1 MHILFLTD
9 NFPPESNAPANRTFE
24 HARQWVASGHRVTI
38 ITCAPNFPDGQLFE
52 GYKNRWFQTEQMDG
66 ITVIRVWSFMTRNA
80 GFVLRLL
87 DFFSF
92 MVSGFLGGLRVR
104 DADIIIGTSPQ
115 FFTVCAAYCLA
126 KVKQRPF
133 VFEMRDIWPESLQAV
148 GMSNAGL
155 SVRLAAPL
163 ADYLYRRANHL
174 IVVTHSFK
182 AYLQDKGISGERIT
196 VIPNGVDPDMFF
208 PIPADISLQQELQL
222 EDKFVVG
229 YLGTHG
235 LAHGLESV
243 VEAARLAGQT
253 DDLTA
258 VHFITVGAGAQFD
271 RIKEIASDLD
281 NFTMIGQ
288 VSRADILRY
297 WSLLDASLIHL
308 KASPL
313 FESVIPSKMFEAMA
327 MGVPLLHGVGGESA
341 DIVRTSRS
349 GICFAAEQPEALL
362 SAIRQIVRDKDAYQQ
377 MKTSCLSSA
386 QNYNRASLADR
397 MADCLQGVVNS
408 HD

>member
-9 NFPPESNAPANRTFE
+9 NFPPESNAPASRTFE
-24 HARQWVASGHRVTI
+24 HARQWVASGHKVTI

-52 GYKNRWFQTEQMDG
+52 GYKNRWIQTEQMDG

-87 DFFSF
+87 DFLSF

-104 DADIIIGTSPQ
+104 DADIIVGTSPQ
-115 FFTVCAAYCLA
+115 FFTVCAAYGLA
-126 KVKQRPF
+126 KVKRRPF

-148 GMSNAGL
+148 GMSHTGL
-155 SVRLAAPL
+155 SVRLAGPL
-163 ADYLYRRANHL
+163 VDYLYKRADHL

-182 AYLQDKGISGERIT
+182 AYLQGRDISSERIT
-196 VIPNGVDPDMFF
+196 VIPNGVDLDMFF
-208 PIPADISLQQELQL
+208 PVPADISLQQELRL

-235 LAHGLESV
+235 LAHGLETV
-243 VEAARLAGQT
+243 VEAARRAAQT
-253 DDLTA
+253 DELAA
-258 VHFITVGAGAQFD
+258 VHFVTVGTGAQFE
-271 RIKEIASDLD
+271 RIKALAAGLD
-281 NFTMIGQ
+281 NFTLVGQ
-288 VSRADILRY
+288 VSRAEITRY
-297 WSLLDASLIHL
+297 WSLLDVSLIHL

-313 FESVIPSKMFEAMA
+313 FENVIPSKMFEAMA
-327 MGVPLLHGVGGESA
+327 MGVPIIHCVGGESA
-341 DIVRTSRS
+341 DIVRVTGS
-349 GICFAAEQPEALL
+349 GVCFGAEQPEALL
-362 SAIRQIVRDKDAYQQ
+362 SAIKQIVADKDAYKQ

-386 QNYNRASLADR
+386 QNYNRTSLAVR
-397 MADCLQGVVNS
+397 MADCLQGVINS

>member
-38 ITCAPNFPDGQLFE
+38 ITCAPNFPDGQLFK

-87 DFFSF
+87 DFLSF
-92 MVSGFLGGLRVR
+92 MISGFLGGLRVR
-104 DADIIIGTSPQ
+104 DADIIVGTSPQ
-115 FFTVCAAYCLA
+115 FFTVCGAYYLA
-126 KVKQRPF
+126 KVKRRPF

-163 ADYLYRRANHL
+163 ADYLYRRADHL

-182 AYLQDKGISGERIT
+182 AYLQDRGISGELVT

-271 RIKEIASDLD
+271 RIKALASDLD

-297 WSLLDASLIHL
+297 WSLLDVSLIHL

-362 SAIRQIVRDKDAYQQ
+362 SAIRQIATDKDAYQQ

>member
-1 MHILFLTD
+1 M
-9 NFPPESNAPANRTFE
+9 
-24 HARQWVASGHRVTI
+24 
-38 ITCAPNFPDGQLFE
+38 
-52 GYKNRWFQTEQMDG
+52 
-66 ITVIRVWSFMTRNA
+66 
-80 GFVLRLL
+80 
-87 DFFSF
+87 
-92 MVSGFLGGLRVR
+92 
-104 DADIIIGTSPQ
+104 
-115 FFTVCAAYCLA
+115 
-126 KVKQRPF
+126 
-133 VFEMRDIWPESLQAV
+133 
-148 GMSNAGL
+148 
-155 SVRLAAPL
+155 
-163 ADYLYRRANHL
+163 

-182 AYLQDKGISGERIT
+182 AYLQDRGVSGERIT

-208 PIPADISLQQELQL
+208 PSSADISLQQELQL

-362 SAIRQIVRDKDAYQQ
+362 SAIRQVSTDKDAYQQ

-386 QNYNRASLADR
+386 QNYNRVYLADR

>member
-115 FFTVCAAYCLA
+115 FFTVCAACCLA

-163 ADYLYRRANHL
+163 ADYLYRRADHL

-182 AYLQDKGISGERIT
+182 AYLQDRGVSGERIT

-208 PIPADISLQQELQL
+208 PSSADISLQQELQL

-327 MGVPLLHGVGGESA
+327 MGVPLLHGVAGESA

-362 SAIRQIVRDKDAYQQ
+362 SAIRQVSTDKDAYQQ

-386 QNYNRASLADR
+386 QNYNRANLADR

>member
-38 ITCAPNFPDGQLFE
+38 ITCAPNFPDGQLFK

-133 VFEMRDIWPESLQAV
+133 IFEMRDIWPESLQAV

-163 ADYLYRRANHL
+163 ADYLYRWADHL

-182 AYLQDKGISGERIT
+182 AYLQDRGVSGERVT
-196 VIPNGVDPDMFF
+196 VIPNGVDPDMFS

-349 GICFAAEQPEALL
+349 GVCFAAEQPEALL
-362 SAIRQIVRDKDAYQQ
+362 SAIRQISTDKDAYQQ

>member
-115 FFTVCAAYCLA
+115 FFTVCAACCLA

-163 ADYLYRRANHL
+163 ADYLYRRADHL

-182 AYLQDKGISGERIT
+182 AYLQGRGVSGERIT

-208 PIPADISLQQELQL
+208 PSSADISLQQELQL

-271 RIKEIASDLD
+271 RIKEFASDLD

-327 MGVPLLHGVGGESA
+327 MGVPLLHGVAGESA

-362 SAIRQIVRDKDAYQQ
+362 SAIRQIATDRDAYQQ
-377 MKTSCLSSA
+377 MKTCCLSSA

-397 MADCLQGVVNS
+397 MADCLQEVVNS

>member
-87 DFFSF
+87 DFLSF

-133 VFEMRDIWPESLQAV
+133 VFEIRDIWPESLQAV

-155 SVRLAAPL
+155 SVRLAAPV
-163 ADYLYRRANHL
+163 ADYLYRRADHL

-182 AYLQDKGISGERIT
+182 AYLQDRGVSGERIT

-208 PIPADISLQQELQL
+208 PSPADISLQQELQL

-349 GICFAAEQPEALL
+349 GVCFAAEQPEALL
-362 SAIRQIVRDKDAYQQ
+362 SAIRQISTDKDAYQQ

>member
-52 GYKNRWFQTEQMDG
+52 GYKNRWFQTEQMDD

-163 ADYLYRRANHL
+163 ADYLYRRADHL

-182 AYLQDKGISGERIT
+182 VYLQDRGVSGERVT
-196 VIPNGVDPDMFF
+196 VIQNGVDPDMFF

-327 MGVPLLHGVGGESA
+327 MGVPLLHGVAGESA

-362 SAIRQIVRDKDAYQQ
+362 SAIRQVSTDKDAYQQ
-377 MKTSCLSSA
+377 MKTSCL
-386 QNYNRASLADR
+386 
-397 MADCLQGVVNS
+397 
-408 HD
+408 

>member
-87 DFFSF
+87 DFLSF

-104 DADIIIGTSPQ
+104 DADIIVGTSPQ
-115 FFTVCAAYCLA
+115 FFTVCAAYYLA
-126 KVKQRPF
+126 KVKRRPF

-163 ADYLYRRANHL
+163 ADYLYRRADHL

-182 AYLQDKGISGERIT
+182 AYLQDRGISGERVT
-196 VIPNGVDPDMFF
+196 VISNGVDPDMFF

-362 SAIRQIVRDKDAYQQ
+362 SAIRQIATDKDAYQQ

-386 QNYNRASLADR
+386 QNYNRASLADC

>member
-163 ADYLYRRANHL
+163 ADYLYRRADHL

-182 AYLQDKGISGERIT
+182 AYLQDRGVSGERVT

-362 SAIRQIVRDKDAYQQ
+362 SAIRQISTDKDAYQQ

-386 QNYNRASLADR
+386 QNYNRANLADR

>member
-126 KVKQRPF
+126 KVKHRPF

-163 ADYLYRRANHL
+163 ADYIYRRADHL

-182 AYLQDKGISGERIT
+182 AYLQDRGVSGERIT

-327 MGVPLLHGVGGESA
+327 MGVPLLHGVAGESA

-362 SAIRQIVRDKDAYQQ
+362 SAIRQISTDKDAYQQ

-386 QNYNRASLADR
+386 QNYNRVYLADR

>member
-115 FFTVCAAYCLA
+115 FFTVCAACCLA

-163 ADYLYRRANHL
+163 ADYLYRRADHL

-182 AYLQDKGISGERIT
+182 AYLQDRGVSGERIT

-208 PIPADISLQQELQL
+208 PSSADISLQQELQL

-327 MGVPLLHGVGGESA
+327 MGVPLLHGVTGESA

-362 SAIRQIVRDKDAYQQ
+362 SAIRQVSTDKDAYQQ

-386 QNYNRASLADR
+386 QNYNRASLANR

>member
-87 DFFSF
+87 DFLSF

-163 ADYLYRRANHL
+163 ADYLYRRADHL

-182 AYLQDKGISGERIT
+182 AYLQDRGVSGERVT
-196 VIPNGVDPDMFF
+196 VIQNGVDPDMFF

-362 SAIRQIVRDKDAYQQ
+362 SAIRQISTDKDAYQQ

-386 QNYNRASLADR
+386 QNYNRANLADR

>member
-115 FFTVCAAYCLA
+115 FFTVCAACCLA

-163 ADYLYRRANHL
+163 ADYLYRRADHL

-182 AYLQDKGISGERIT
+182 AYLQDRGVSGERIT

-208 PIPADISLQQELQL
+208 PISADISLQQELQL

-271 RIKEIASDLD
+271 RIKEVASDLD

-327 MGVPLLHGVGGESA
+327 MGVPLLHGVAGESA

-362 SAIRQIVRDKDAYQQ
+362 SAIRQVSTDKDAYQQ

-386 QNYNRASLADR
+386 QNYNRANLADR

>member
-115 FFTVCAAYCLA
+115 FFTVCAACCLA

-163 ADYLYRRANHL
+163 ADYLYRRADHL

-182 AYLQDKGISGERIT
+182 AYLQDRGVSGERIT

-208 PIPADISLQQELQL
+208 PSSADISLQQELQL

-271 RIKEIASDLD
+271 RIKEFASDLD

-327 MGVPLLHGVGGESA
+327 MGVPLLHGVAGESA

-362 SAIRQIVRDKDAYQQ
+362 SAIRQVSTDKDAYQQ

-386 QNYNRASLADR
+386 QNYNRANLADR

>member
-87 DFFSF
+87 DFLSF
-92 MVSGFLGGLRVR
+92 MVSGFLGGLRIR

-126 KVKQRPF
+126 KVKHRPF

-163 ADYLYRRANHL
+163 ADYLYRRADHL

-182 AYLQDKGISGERIT
+182 AYLQDRGVSGERIT

-327 MGVPLLHGVGGESA
+327 MGVPLLHGVAGESA

-362 SAIRQIVRDKDAYQQ
+362 SAIRQVSTDKDAYQQ

-386 QNYNRASLADR
+386 QNYNRANLADR

>member
-87 DFFSF
+87 DFLSF

-163 ADYLYRRANHL
+163 ADYLYRRADHL

-182 AYLQDKGISGERIT
+182 AYLQDRGVSGERVT

-362 SAIRQIVRDKDAYQQ
+362 SAIRQISTDKDAYQQ

>member
-87 DFFSF
+87 DFLSF

-155 SVRLAAPL
+155 SVRLAAPV
-163 ADYLYRRANHL
+163 ADYLYRRADHL

-182 AYLQDKGISGERIT
+182 VYLQDRGVSGERVT

-362 SAIRQIVRDKDAYQQ
+362 SAIRQISTDKDAYQQ

>member
-115 FFTVCAAYCLA
+115 FFTVCAACCLA

-163 ADYLYRRANHL
+163 ADYLYRRADHL

-182 AYLQDKGISGERIT
+182 AYLQDRGVSGERIT

-208 PIPADISLQQELQL
+208 PISADISLQQELQL

-327 MGVPLLHGVGGESA
+327 MGVPLLHGVAGESA

-362 SAIRQIVRDKDAYQQ
+362 SAIRQVSTDKDAYQQ

>member
-87 DFFSF
+87 DFLSF

-163 ADYLYRRANHL
+163 ADYLYRRADHL

-182 AYLQDKGISGERIT
+182 AYLQDRGVSGERVT
-196 VIPNGVDPDMFF
+196 VIPNGVDPDIFF

-362 SAIRQIVRDKDAYQQ
+362 SAIRQISTDKDAYQQ